1 MAVYGINY
9 NGGDKNDLS
18 YKSVRILYGENEEKL
33 FNSGN
38 FVKDWFDLVKFIINE
53 LSETES
59 HFVGSSDVDQFFLD
73 GGDKLYDK
81 AYLNTT
87 NSASELKYKLVD
99 WDSIKFYVNAG
110 TQPTWEEL
118 KEICK

>member
-38 FVKDWFDLVKFIINE
+38 FIKDWFDLVKFIINE